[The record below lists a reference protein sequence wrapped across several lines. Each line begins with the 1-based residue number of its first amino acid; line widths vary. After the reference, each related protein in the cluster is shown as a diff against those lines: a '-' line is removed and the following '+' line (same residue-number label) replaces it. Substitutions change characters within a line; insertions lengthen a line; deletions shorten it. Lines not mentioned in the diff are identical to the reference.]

1 MEKRWVYKSVPEQ
14 EDVSKLSEQINVNAV
29 LSGLLV
35 QRNIQNFDEAKLF
48 FRPELAH
55 LHDPYLMLNM
65 ATAVERLELAL
76 EREEKIL
83 VYGDYDVDGTTAVAL
98 FYGFLRQYHP
108 KVNFYIPDR
117 YKEGYGIS
125 EEGIRHA
132 FDNGYSLVVTLDCGI
147 KAVSKVNRAAS
158 KGLDFI
164 ICDHHRPGDDLPQAN
179 AILDPKQENCPYPY
193 KELTGCGVGFKL
205 LQAFCIKRAIDPAL
219 LYSYLDLIAVSIASD
234 IVPVDGENRILAYYG
249 LKMLNDKPSN
259 GMEALKEVAGLKND
273 VTISA
278 IVFGIGP
285 RINAAGRVAHANTAV
300 NLLLSQSKEEAI
312 DYARNVESK
321 NVMRRDFDN
330 NITQEALE
338 LIALGENDNRA
349 PSTTVLY
356 KEDWHKGVIGIVA
369 SRCIEKYY
377 RPTIILTE
385 SNNKATGSAR
395 SVDGFDVY
403 DAISQCAEYLDQFG
417 GHSYAAGLTMDI
429 DKIEP
434 FKEKFE
440 AVVASTITQEQLIPQ
455 LEIDLSIDFDVITEK
470 FYSILQQMGP
480 FGPGNQK
487 PVFVTER
494 VYAANYPAPRLLKN
508 AHVKMSVKQ
517 ENNAS
522 TMQAIGFGMAPY
534 YEMISSGMRFHM
546 AYTVEENNYMGNRY
560 LQLNI
565 KDIKFDV

>member
-1 MEKRWVYKSVPEQ
+1 MEKRWVYKTVPDK
-14 EDVSKLSEQINVNAV
+14 EDVSTLAEQINVNAV
-29 LSGLLV
+29 LAGLLV
-35 QRNIQNFDEAKLF
+35 QRNIRTFDEAKAF
-48 FRPELAH
+48 FRPQLSQ

-65 ATAVERLELAL
+65 AKAIERLGQAL
-76 EREEKIL
+76 DNDEKIL

-108 KVNFYIPDR
+108 KISFYIPDR

-132 FDNGYSLVVTLDCGI
+132 FDNGYSLIITLDCGI
-147 KAVSKVNRAAS
+147 KAVSKINRASS
-158 KGLDFI
+158 KGVDFI
-164 ICDHHRPGDDLPQAN
+164 ICDHHRPGDDLPQAH
-179 AILDPKQENCPYPY
+179 AILDPKQDDCPYPY

-205 LQAFCIKRAIDPAL
+205 LQAFCLKRQIDIDL
-219 LYSYLDLIAVSIASD
+219 LYNYLDLIAVSIASD
-234 IVPVDGENRILAYYG
+234 IVPIDGENRVLAYYG
-249 LKMLNDKPSN
+249 LKMLNDKPSS
-259 GMEALKEVAGLKND
+259 GLEALKEVAGLKND
-273 VTISA
+273 VSISA

-300 NLLLSQSKEEAI
+300 HLLLSQSKEEATN
-312 DYARNVESK
+312 YANNVESK
-321 NVMRRDFDN
+321 NVLRRDFDN

-338 LIALGENDNRA
+338 LIAAEEANQHL
-349 PSTTVLY
+349 STTVLY
-356 KEDWHKGVIGIVA
+356 KHDWHKGVIGIVA

-403 DAISQCAEYLDQFG
+403 DAISQCSEYLDQFG

-429 DKIEP
+429 DKIDA
-434 FKEKFE
+434 FKQKFE
-440 AVVASTITQEQLIPQ
+440 AVVANTITQEQLIPQ
-455 LEIDLSIDFDVITEK
+455 LEIDLSINFDVITEK

-480 FGPGNQK
+480 FGPGNLK
-487 PVFVTER
+487 PVFVSER
-494 VYAANYPAPRLLKN
+494 VYAASYPSPRLLKN
-508 AHVKMSVKQ
+508 AHVKISVRQ
-517 ENNAS
+517 ENAN
-522 TMQAIGFGMAPY
+522 TIMPAIGFGMAPY